1 MALHI
6 VRAGVLVVV
15 VVVVVIVVAGAAAA
29 VVSIIIGVVIGVL
42 SVWYALAALHRLQP
56 TGLPVLT
63 PLARLLRRI
72 GIYCEDIGW
81 QAKSKILISFLQVQ
95 CVPAPL
101 TQRTYERTTHA
112 HARTLSARR

>member
-1 MALHI
+1 MCALDDDYYDI
-6 VRAGVLVVV
+6 VEARCRECPPLGAPIGG
-15 VVVVVIVVAGAAAA
+15 IV
-29 VVSIIIGVVIGVL
+29 GVVIGVL

-101 TQRTYERTTHA
+101 TQRTCGRTTHT
-112 HARTLSARR
+112 HARALSSRR